1 MAEYI
6 EREKVLELGYWHGEH
21 PTLDHPFLNG
31 VDAVDAADIE
41 SIPSAD
47 VAPVVHGKWN
57 YVHRHRGGFRTYV
70 GVDRS
75 GETHTITVD
84 ERMEIDEPY
93 CSVCGKWNE
102 STWLSYCPNCGAKME
117 GE

>member
-6 EREKVLELGYWHGEH
+6 RRE
-21 PTLDHPFLNG
+21 
-31 VDAVDAADIE
+31 DAVKIAERYGVANGSVLGRHSGLADCIANE
-41 SIPSAD
+41 ILNLPTVD